1 MEKMMASS
9 TIAVPGN
16 APIRVAQSAAAAM
29 PSELSKSPLLGI
41 LGVIIGAGVVTLTGR
56 MISLGLAD
64 LKGNLGFGFDD
75 GSWISSSYN
84 IALMF
89 IGPFTVYVGALLG
102 PRRILFIAAT
112 SFTLICLLAPLIH
125 SYSLLIVAMVLAGLA
140 SGTFYPL
147 TLTFALRNI
156 PLRFLPYTVALYATF
171 VDGAVNI
178 APSLYGWYREH
189 LSWHWMFW
197 NSAVI
202 TAFMMIC
209 VYFGIPKAAAAKKSG
224 PAPSFSGF
232 LYWSAGLAMLYAAID
247 QGQRLD
253 WWRSGLFNA
262 LFFGGAFLIVC
273 ALVRRLRI
281 PNPLV
286 AVPYLRQWNTIL
298 LGIGLFLF
306 RFCLVATIIL
316 IPQSLAVQGFAAD
329 QIGPAVMWSA
339 LPLILIAV
347 IAGLLLA
354 NKADSRLLLASGFAC
369 MAFACY
375 LNADLTS
382 AWSASNYYR
391 TELLMGVGQAFAFI
405 GLVGTIILQGIFSG
419 GLSKPQWILTF
430 SAFFHTV
437 RLFGG
442 NLGAVFMGHFIAQR
456 EKLHSNLLGLHVQSG
471 SWITDTNIRQLTAGL
486 FSQSSGV
493 AAATGR
499 AVGVISGRLRLQA
512 YTLSI
517 NDGFYLV
524 AWVCVVALVLVV
536 LMRKSPLNYDDLT
549 AIQEH
554 LNTPQEAKP

>member
-1 MEKMMASS
+1 MMASS
-9 TIAVPGN
+9 SIAVPIN
-16 APIRVAQSAAAAM
+16 APIRVAQTAAAAM

-56 MISLGLAD
+56 MISLGIAD
-64 LKGNLGFGFDD
+64 LKGALGFGFDD
-75 GSWISSSYN
+75 GAWISSAYN

-89 IGPFTVYVGALLG
+89 IGPFTVYLGALLG
-102 PRRILFIAAT
+102 PRKVLFLAAT
-112 SFTLICLLAPLIH
+112 SFTLICILAPFIH
-125 SYSLLIVAMVLAGLA
+125 SYSLMIAAMVMAGLT

-178 APSLYGWYREH
+178 APSLYGWYRER
-189 LSWHWMFW
+189 LSWHWIFW

-209 VYFGIPKAAAAKKSG
+209 VYFGIPKPAEAKKSG
-224 PAPSFSGF
+224 PAPSFAGF
-232 LYWSAGLAMLYAAID
+232 LYWSAGLATLYAAID
-247 QGQRLD
+247 QGERLD

-273 ALVRRLRI
+273 TLVRRLRI

-286 AVPYLRQWNTIL
+286 AVPYLRQWNTVL

-306 RFCLVATIIL
+306 RFCLVSTIIL
-316 IPQSLAVQGFAAD
+316 IPQSLAVHGFVAH
-329 QIGPAVMWSA
+329 QIGPAVIWSA
-339 LPLILIAV
+339 LPLIIIAF

-354 NKADSRLLLASGFAC
+354 NKVDPRFLLASGFAC
-369 MAFACY
+369 MAIACY
-375 LNADLTS
+375 LNSDLTS
-382 AWSASNYYR
+382 AWSASNYHR

-405 GLVGTIILQGIFSG
+405 GLVGTIILQAIFSG
-419 GLSKPQWILTF
+419 GMSKPQWILTF

-471 SWITDTNIRQLTAGL
+471 NWITETNIHQLTVGL
-486 FSQSSGV
+486 FSKSSGV
-493 AAATGR
+493 APAAGR
-499 AVGVISGRLRLQA
+499 AVGVISTRVRLQA

-517 NDGFYLV
+517 NDGFYLIV
-524 AWVCVVALVLVV
+524 WACVVALVLVA
-536 LMRKSPLNYDDLT
+536 LMSKSPLNYDDLT

-554 LNTPQEAKP
+554 LNTPQEGKS

>member
-1 MEKMMASS
+1 MASS
-9 TIAVPGN
+9 SIAIPGN
-16 APIRVAQSAAAAM
+16 APIRIAQSAAASM
-29 PSELSKSPLLGI
+29 PSEISKSPVLGI
-41 LGVIIGAGVVTLTGR
+41 LGVITGAGVVTLTGR

-64 LKGNLGFGFDD
+64 LKGGMGFGFDD
-75 GSWISSSYN
+75 GAWISSAYN
-84 IALMF
+84 VALMF
-89 IGPFTVYVGALLG
+89 IGPFTVYVGALMG
-102 PRRILFIAAT
+102 ARRVLIFAAT
-112 SFTLICLLAPLIH
+112 SFTLICVVAPFIH
-125 SYSLLIVAMVLAGLA
+125 SYSLMIFAMVLAGLT

-156 PLRFLPYTVALYATF
+156 PLRYLPYTVALYATF

-189 LSWHWMFW
+189 LSWHWIFW

-202 TAFMMIC
+202 TAFMMLC
-209 VYFGIPKAAAAKKSG
+209 VYFGIPKPTPAAKKSDS
-224 PAPSFSGF
+224 PPSFAGF
-232 LYWSAGLAMLYAAID
+232 VYWSAGLAMLYAAID
-247 QGQRLD
+247 QGERLD

-262 LFFGGAFLIVC
+262 LFIGGSFLVIG
-273 ALVRRLRI
+273 ALIRRLRM

-298 LGIGLFLF
+298 LGIALFFF
-306 RFCLVATIIL
+306 RFCLVSTIIL
-316 IPQSLAVQGFAAD
+316 IPQSLAIQGFVAD
-329 QIGPAVMWSA
+329 EIGPAIIWSA
-339 LPLILIAV
+339 LPLIFIAF

-354 NKADSRLLLASGFAC
+354 KKVDSRFLLASGFVC
-369 MAFACY
+369 MAIACY

-437 RLFGG
+437 RIFGG
-442 NLGAVFMGHFIAQR
+442 NLGAVYMGHFVAQR

-471 SWITDTNIRQLTAGL
+471 SWITDNSIHQLAAGL
-486 FSQSSGV
+486 FSKSSG
-493 AAATGR
+493 AATATGR

-524 AWVCVVALVLVV
+524 AWACVVMLLLIV
-536 LMRKSPLNYDDLT
+536 LMRKAPLNYADLT
-549 AIQEH
+549 AIQEQLH
-554 LNTPQEAKP
+554 PSQEAKS